1 MNEYVNK
8 RQPYSAKI
16 CFKSVRSEYNKIS
29 VWNQTTVVES
39 LFYGLKTALKFN
51 R

>member
-8 RQPYSAKI
+8 RQPYSAEI
-16 CFKSVRSEYNKIS
+16 CFKSVRNECKKIA
-29 VWNQTTVVES
+29 VWHQTRVVES

>member
-8 RQPYSAKI
+8 RQPYSAEI
-16 CFKSVRSEYNKIS
+16 CFKIVKNR
-29 VWNQTTVVES
+29 VEAIK
-39 LFYGLKTALKFN
+39 LN